1 MLPAMRSHI
10 FLVSLIAVVSGC
22 GPEDPARTAGASEGP
37 RDLRSQD
44 GVATPAPD
52 TAPAGSRPAAG
63 AKVTRGPV
71 ELGLAVTEAGGKKVA
86 VLDVQ
91 VAPGH
96 HLYAPGSEE
105 GIPISVELAPGT
117 GIEAAGK
124 PQFPAAEGGHLSGAF
139 RIEIPIKGDGSEV
152 EVIFG
157 FQACDEQLCYPPEK
171 GVKVRAR
178 L

>member
-22 GPEDPARTAGASEGP
+22 GPEDPARTPAASEGP
-37 RDLRSQD
+37 LDLRSPD
-44 GVATPAPD
+44 GGAT
-52 TAPAGSRPAAG
+52 TAPAGSRPAAS

-71 ELGLAVTEAGGKKVA
+71 ELGLAVAEAGGKKVA

-96 HLYAPGSEE
+96 HLYAPGSDE
-105 GIPISVELAPGT
+105 GIPISVEVAPGT

-139 RIEIPIKGDGSEV
+139 RIEIPIKGAGREV

-157 FQACDEQLCYPPEK
+157 FQACDEQVCYPPVK
-171 GVKVRAR
+171 GVQVRAR